1 VSGLNAI
8 KTTLVYVE
16 QQREVTSTD
25 VLLFRHW
32 YDLDTKKRKKA
43 EK

>member
-8 KTTLVYVE
+8 KTTLAYVE
-16 QQREVTSTD
+16 QQRGVTSTD
-25 VLLFRHW
+25 VLLFRRW
-32 YDLDTKKRKKA
+32 YDLATKKRKKA